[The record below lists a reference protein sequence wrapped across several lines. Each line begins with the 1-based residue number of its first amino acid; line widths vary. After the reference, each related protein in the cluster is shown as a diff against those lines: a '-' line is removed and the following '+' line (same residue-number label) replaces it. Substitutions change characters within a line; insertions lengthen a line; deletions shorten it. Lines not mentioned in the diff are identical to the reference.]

1 MKKRMIL
8 ALCLAFVAA
17 EAMAWSG
24 HTHNT
29 IGHIADQHLTPEAK
43 QKCHHYLRHTLAYYA
58 SWQDDVAFSKE
69 YAETRFWHGVRYDAK
84 NRYQYREGRNAI
96 THIIRIWDEMK
107 EGGYKK
113 LSDSTIIVNL
123 KLLAHMVGDMHC
135 PCHSKFS
142 KRYFPQYKGKKAVY
156 RGKKEVSYHGF
167 WDGSPAMG
175 RRGWEVEDYAKNVD
189 RVSKKQAAAWQSGTL
204 EDWGRDIAKGAHR
217 GFALYPEGLN
227 IADLTPK
234 ERKAIMALAD
244 EMAMQGAYRLAHV
257 LNTIFA
263 DKSIETR

>member
-1 MKKRMIL
+1 MKIKIL
-8 ALCLAFVAA
+8 VALCLAFVVA

-43 QKCHHYLRHTLAYYA
+43 AKTHHYLRHTLAYYA

-84 NRYQYREGRNAI
+84 NRYLYREGRNAI

-107 EGGYKK
+107 NGGYKK

-135 PCHSKFS
+135 PSHNYYDDDPNPRY
-142 KRYFPQYKGKKAVY
+142 KRYSILVNGKKVPWH
-156 RGKKEVSYHGF
+156 KF
-167 WDGSPAMG
+167 WDRSAVQFFH
-175 RRGWEVEDYAKNVD
+175 RGWSCQDYVKNID
-189 RVSKKQAAAWQSGTL
+189 NLTEK
-204 EDWGRDIAKGAHR
+204 EIAKIVKGTPEQWAKQNGKEMREPYRTLLIPHTEFKDMPEENKKRMCEIVDLQILR
-217 GFALYPEGLN
+217 GGH
-227 IADLTPK
+227 
-234 ERKAIMALAD
+234 
-244 EMAMQGAYRLAHV
+244 RLAHII
-257 LNTIFA
+257 NDIF
-263 DKSIETR
+263 KY